1 MSPSTITLCLWWS
14 FLLLLWLLEGIC
26 KAFVELIGDGVIG
39 GVYGGNRPEACLAD
53 VEAKT

>member
-26 KAFVELIGDGVIG
+26 KAFVEWIGDGVIG